1 MNKSVVYV
9 DSVLSATKESG
20 DVIKSGATIYAEIGE
35 IVLGSKKAE
44 KTQRTVFKSL
54 GLFHFLSG
62 FILLCC
68 NTLRIFFYGNRIGPG
83 RCRISSSCLRCGF
96 AKVVD
101 FSLLNNKKSS

>member
-68 NTLRIFFYGNRIGPG
+68 NTLRIFFMAIGLALEDAVSA
-83 RCRISSSCLRCGF
+83 RLVYD
-96 AKVVD
+96 VV
-101 FSLLNNKKSS
+101 SQK